1 MARVPSNPRLENYS
15 HISKAKFIKGNM
27 IKNNNIFQPIS
38 QSHLSQQPHFCNLVT
53 FSSLP
58 ISQQQTI
65 TLQATYTEP
74 HNYHEAILDPG
85 WKEAMDK
92 EISALH
98 KNETWEYTDL
108 PPGKKAIGSKWVY
121 KAKHNKDGSLE
132 RLKARLVIQGNH
144 QKYGIDYLETFSPV
158 VKMTTIRTII
168 ALTAARKWNIYQLD
182 VNNAFLHG
190 SLQEDVYVRVP
201 LGITNPHNKVCKLK
215 KSIYGLKQ
223 ASRQWFQKLAA
234 FLNSRDYQQSKSDPS
249 LFVKQSSSYI
259 TILAVY
265 VDDILLN
272 GSNST
277 EIDSIKRHLEMS
289 SLLRI
294 LVSFITFLEWKF
306 LT

>member
-1 MARVPSNPRLENYS
+1 
-15 HISKAKFIKGNM
+15 
-27 IKNNNIFQPIS
+27 
-38 QSHLSQQPHFCNLVT
+38 
-53 FSSLP
+53 
-58 ISQQQTI
+58 
-65 TLQATYTEP
+65 
-74 HNYHEAILDPG
+74 
-85 WKEAMDK
+85 
-92 EISALH
+92 
-98 KNETWEYTDL
+98 
-108 PPGKKAIGSKWVY
+108 
-121 KAKHNKDGSLE
+121 
-132 RLKARLVIQGNH
+132 
-144 QKYGIDYLETFSPV
+144 
-158 VKMTTIRTII
+158 MTTIRTII
-168 ALTAARKWNIYQLD
+168 ALAAARKWNIYQLD
-182 VNNAFLHG
+182 VNNVFLHG
-190 SLQEDVYVRVP
+190 NLQEDVYMRVP
-201 LGITNPHNKVCKLK
+201 LGRPNPHNKVCKLK

-294 LVSFITFLEWKF
+294 LVSFVTFLEWKF